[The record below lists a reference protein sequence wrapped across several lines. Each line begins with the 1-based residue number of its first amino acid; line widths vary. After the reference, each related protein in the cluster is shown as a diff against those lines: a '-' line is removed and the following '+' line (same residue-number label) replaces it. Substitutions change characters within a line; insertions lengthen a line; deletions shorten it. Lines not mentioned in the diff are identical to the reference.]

1 MPFYNMSDLEKIEI
15 ELGAA
20 TVQSIAGEFMKAGTV
35 TYPMG
40 GGPPP
45 HVHPNEE
52 QFVLMLKG
60 KLNMIL
66 DNETRVVE
74 KGDLIHIPRNV
85 RHGIHI
91 LEGPAVFYT
100 VKSPAGDGDLYQD
113 YNEAKDADEVKRQ
126 LARE

>member
-1 MPFYNMSDLEKIEI
+1 MPFYKMSELEKVEAGIGGGVTQSVPG
-15 ELGAA
+15 EL
-20 TVQSIAGEFMKAGTV
+20 MKAGTI
-35 TYPMG
+35 TYPAG

-52 QFVLMLKG
+52 QFVLMLEG

-66 DNETRVVE
+66 GDETRIVE
-74 KGDLIHIPRNV
+74 HGDLIHIPRNV

-113 YNEAKDADEVKRQ
+113 YNKAEDADEVKKR
-126 LARE
+126 LAGE